1 MTNMLIL
8 GGLAWGWLTLLIA
21 PSVCGGLGLPRV
33 SKAEMEDHTCSSV
46 RVIFMS
52 AFASFFL
59 YRCRGDNCVL
69 HGFCTVPQKIK
80 GVGCNRLDSGP
91 DGTQTRTEPHTHK
104 ITLRCCHNGS
114 TCLKILPLSHHSQ
127 HNVRSDTYSTA
138 ADRTARTDKHKLS
151 CLCVSHSRILHQA
164 EKL

>member
-91 DGTQTRTEPHTHK
+91 DGTQHAQNRTRTKSPFVAATTGVLALKSCRCRTIASTTYGVTHTRRQQTGQQEQTS
-104 ITLRCCHNGS
+104 INC
-114 TCLKILPLSHHSQ
+114 P
-127 HNVRSDTYSTA
+127 A
-138 ADRTARTDKHKLS
+138 
-151 CLCVSHSRILHQA
+151 CV
-164 EKL
+164 